1 MQNRRKLA
9 MVVIHAG
16 ARGRAI
22 DLDWL
27 ERDYGITDSDRI
39 VLSHEGWRAVA
50 DGEGTIL
57 QTLERKLLIGLY
69 VSAPEFIAV
78 VGHPG
83 GRHHAEP
90 AASGIDEVERV
101 TRRIRSFSLPTTTTT
116 LGFWTDEHGNL
127 REVLAAAPSPTGWLD
142 RPSDRARRGS
152 PRPSRSVAGC

>member
-1 MQNRRKLA
+1 MQNRCKLA

-16 ARGRAI
+16 ARRRAI

-27 ERDYGITDSDRI
+27 EREYGISDSDRL
-39 VLSHEGWRAVA
+39 VLSHEGWQAVA
-50 DGEGTIL
+50 DGEGAIL
-57 QTLERKLLIGLY
+57 QALERKLLIGLH

-101 TRRIRSFSLPTTTTT
+101 TRRIRSFSLPTTT
-116 LGFWTDEHGNL
+116 LGFWTDERGNL
-127 REVLAAAPSPTGWLD
+127 QEVLAAAPSPRGWLSIN

-152 PRPSRSVAGC
+152 PGFSRSVAGC